1 MVISIKP
8 TLHIRALGTP
18 IDYVQ
23 RVSMTIW
30 EPGRNGAPR
39 LQPVDTRPATAGD
52 HCGGMVTSP
61 TKKGKAK
68 NADAEPVAPL
78 RPAREVG
85 WIFKNGEDVA
95 IERRECESRES
106 EDAS

>member
-1 MVISIKP
+1 
-8 TLHIRALGTP
+8 
-18 IDYVQ
+18 
-23 RVSMTIW
+23 
-30 EPGRNGAPR
+30 
-39 LQPVDTRPATAGD
+39 
-52 HCGGMVTSP
+52 MVTSP

-78 RPAREVG
+78 MPAREVG
-85 WIFKNGEDVA
+85 WIFKNGEVVA